1 MRLRFAATGAA
12 ATLALGCIAAALFVW
27 SGIYNVAATE
37 QHTAA
42 IYAMLEA
49 ATQQSVAR
57 RARTIERPA
66 LLHAADALARGLP
79 LYRMH
84 CVQCHGAPGVAPQP
98 FALGLMPAP
107 ANLALKARTADAAQ
121 LFWTIKY
128 GLKMTGMPAWE
139 FRLNDND
146 IWMLVA
152 FLNRLPT
159 LTPEEYRV
167 LAAASAELADDLSND
182 PPAARPDPQRGKI
195 AVQQY
200 ACATCHEIPGIV
212 GATQPVGPPLAGI
225 GSRPYIAGILPN
237 TRDNMIAWLRRP
249 SAIDTQTA
257 MPDLGV
263 SERDAAD
270 IAALLQTLR

>member
-1 MRLRFAATGAA
+1 LRLAFAGAA
-12 ATLALGCIAAALFVW
+12 ATVALALMAAALFVW
-27 SGIYNVAATE
+27 SGVYNVAATE
-37 QHTAA
+37 QHTAPV
-42 IYAMLEA
+42 YAMLEV
-49 ATQQSVAR
+49 ATQQSIAR
-57 RARTIERPA
+57 RARAIERPA
-66 LLHAADALARGLP
+66 LLDTADTLERGLP
-79 LYRMH
+79 LYRAH

-146 IWMLVA
+146 IWTLVA
-152 FLNRLPT
+152 FIGRLPT
-159 LTPEEYRV
+159 LTPRQYHT
-167 LAAASAELADDLSND
+167 LALASAEPAASLSDD
-182 PPAARPDPQRGKI
+182 PPSARSDPQRGRI

-200 ACATCHEIPGIV
+200 ACGTCHEIPGIV

-237 TRDNMIAWLRRP
+237 TRDNMIAWLQRP
-249 SAIDTQTA
+249 SAVDPRTA
-257 MPDLGV
+257 MPDLAL
-263 SERDAAD
+263 SARDAAD
-270 IAALLQTLR
+270 IAALLETLR